1 MVDYVICQVSLSLA
15 RLMLWFMENILIGVV
30 WAEEYNLGF
39 LSKIFDFLF
48 HATVKIANWLCD
60 THSNH
65 YR

>member
-15 RLMLWFMENILIGVV
+15 RLMFWFMENILIGVV

-48 HATVKIANWLCD
+48 HAAVKIANWLCD
-60 THSNH
+60 THSKH